1 MYRDDDDLEFLGKVK
16 SEDLND
22 LVHLLIYDKD
32 GIERLTE
39 ELSYRDSYKRYSPD
53 HHQYWEDIAG
63 ELQCYGAN
71 TLVTIFRG
79 GKGVL
84 YKEILCNVCNEMKVN
99 FNKNSSTERIE
110 DCLFMKILEKS
121 FENMSQ
127 DEINKLARDLG
138 FTNISSVTPQ
148 MLLAACQAAFGA
160 GGFASYQL
168 ALIIANAVWKALFGA
183 GLSFATNATITRAL
197 SVLTGPIG
205 WAITAIWT
213 VVDIAGPATRVTVP
227 GVIQIALLRR
237 KFNSGD
243 DGSKNGGENLP
254 ILTF

>member
-1 MYRDDDDLEFLGKVK
+1 
-16 SEDLND
+16 
-22 LVHLLIYDKD
+22 
-32 GIERLTE
+32 
-39 ELSYRDSYKRYSPD
+39 
-53 HHQYWEDIAG
+53 
-63 ELQCYGAN
+63 
-71 TLVTIFRG
+71 
-79 GKGVL
+79 
-84 YKEILCNVCNEMKVN
+84 MKVN

-205 WAITAIWT
+205 WSITAIWT

>member
-1 MYRDDDDLEFLGKVK
+1 
-16 SEDLND
+16 
-22 LVHLLIYDKD
+22 
-32 GIERLTE
+32 
-39 ELSYRDSYKRYSPD
+39 
-53 HHQYWEDIAG
+53 
-63 ELQCYGAN
+63 
-71 TLVTIFRG
+71 
-79 GKGVL
+79 
-84 YKEILCNVCNEMKVN
+84 
-99 FNKNSSTERIE
+99 
-110 DCLFMKILEKS
+110 
-121 FENMSQ
+121 MSQ

-148 MLLAACQAAFGA
+148 MLLAACQAAFVA

-243 DGSKNGGENLP
+243 DGSKMAVK
-254 ILTF
+254 TCRS